1 MAWQP
6 LLADD
11 ISTQSYAENLKGL
24 IFLGIFVLVAIAAII
39 WWLRR

>member
-1 MAWQP
+1 MTWN

-11 ISTQSYAENLKGL
+11 LSPQSYNENLKGL
-24 IFLGIFVLVAIAAII
+24 IFLGVFVLVAIAALI